1 VALGAVLIVVVAI
14 VISKRRSASLSGSG
28 SGQPAASGGAQGPDG
43 TEKAGGEPG
52 KKADAPAEQ
61 TPQATG

>member
-1 VALGAVLIVVVAI
+1 

-28 SGQPAASGGAQGPDG
+28 SGQPAATGGARGPD
-43 TEKAGGEPG
+43 EPEAAGDEPG
-52 KKADAPAEQ
+52 TKPDTPAEQ